1 MRTYKYRLKPTE
13 EQKVL
18 IEKHLWCCRF
28 VWNTFLWERKKAYE
42 EDEKTLTYY
51 DNAKALTQL
60 KKELVWLKEVNS
72 QSLQA
77 TLKNLSL
84 AYDRF
89 FKKISKFK
97 I

>member
-1 MRTYKYRLKPTE
+1 MEYFLMRKE
-13 EQKVL
+13 
-18 IEKHLWCCRF
+18 
-28 VWNTFLWERKKAYE
+28 KAYE
-42 EDEKTLTYY
+42 EDKKTLTYY

-77 TLKNLSL
+77 TLKDLSL

-89 FKKISKFK
+89 FKKISKFPK
-97 I
+97 FKSKKNPKK